1 MREACPKPA
10 NDLAAALL
18 LVVAATLVAPA
29 VYGQQGASAFS
40 NVRWTY
46 GPTTKQL
53 GEEASIKVPDG
64 YVFADGDNTR
74 TFMET
79 IGNPAT
85 DMEVGCLAPD
95 HLQWFLVF
103 EFNPVGFVSDDEKDS
118 LDEDAL
124 LESIIKST
132 EKSNKVRERRGITP
146 IEVQGW
152 HTTPQYNS
160 QTHNLEWAI
169 KAMSDG
175 ESLINH
181 NTRILGRN
189 GVMEVTF
196 VGEHYDLST
205 KLNAAKRA
213 LNGFH
218 YTQGNRYE
226 EYVQGDKIA
235 KYGLGAL
242 IAGGTAA
249 VALKSGL
256 LRWLWKIIVVAV
268 IGVGAFFK
276 KLFGRG

>member
-1 MREACPKPA
+1 MRKACLNPTR
-10 NDLAAALL
+10 DLVAVLL
-18 LVVAATLVAPA
+18 LVVAATLFASA
-29 VYGQQGASAFS
+29 VHGQGASAFE

-46 GPTTKQL
+46 GPTTKEL
-53 GEEASIKVPDG
+53 GVEAKIKVPSG

-85 DMEVGCLAPD
+85 DMEVGCLAPE

-103 EFNPVGFVSDDEKDS
+103 EFNQVGYVPDDEKDS

-124 LESIIKST
+124 LESIIAST

-146 IEVQGW
+146 IEVRGW
-152 HTTPQYNS
+152 HTTPRYDN

-169 KAMSDG
+169 KAVSDG
-175 ESLINH
+175 EALINH

-205 KLNAAKRA
+205 KLTAAKKA

-218 YTQGNRYE
+218 YVQGNRYE
-226 EYVQGDKIA
+226 EYIKGDKIA

-256 LRWLWKIIVVAV
+256 FRWLWKIIVVAV
-268 IGVGAFFK
+268 LGVGAFFK
-276 KLFGRG
+276 KIFGKG